1 MADAVRCDAHNVTML
16 YRFKS
21 KAGADVIMM
30 ADSADAVLRLM
41 GREPAPQGILEAA
54 TLPAL
59 MQALEAGV
67 AADEA
72 QFQSAVEA
80 ARAAGE
86 AAPRR
91 QGVTLR
97 QRAWP
102 LHELMQR
109 SASAQADIVWGV

>member
-1 MADAVRCDAHNVTML
+1 MPAML

-21 KAGADVIMM
+21 KAGADVVML
-30 ADSADAVLRLM
+30 ADAGDALLRLL
-41 GREPAPQGILEAA
+41 GRQPTPQGVFERAD
-54 TLPAL
+54 LPAL
-59 MQALEAGV
+59 IRMLEDGV

-72 QFQSAVEA
+72 QFQRTVDE

-86 AAPRR
+86 PLPRR

-109 SASAQADIVWGV
+109 SLKEDADVVWGV

>member
-1 MADAVRCDAHNVTML
+1 ML

-21 KAGADVIMM
+21 KAGADIVML
-30 ADSADAVLRLM
+30 AESGDAVLRLL

-54 TLPAL
+54 ALPGL
-59 MQALEAGV
+59 IQSLEAGV

-72 QFQSAVEA
+72 QFQSAVDA
-80 ARAAGE
+80 AKAAGE
-86 AAPRR
+86 PLPRR
-91 QGVTLR
+91 QGVSLR

-109 SASAQADIVWGV
+109 SLRENADVTWGV